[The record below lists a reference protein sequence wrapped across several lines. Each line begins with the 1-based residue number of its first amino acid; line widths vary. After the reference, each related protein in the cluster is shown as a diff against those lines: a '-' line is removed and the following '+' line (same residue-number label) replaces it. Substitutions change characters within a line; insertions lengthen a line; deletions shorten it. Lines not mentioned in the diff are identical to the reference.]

1 MRPSYG
7 VKISCGWINDY
18 SFIWLANSNR
28 PVLFS
33 NFSNPKSEDW
43 RIWNYHWICLL
54 SALMLLWLTS
64 VFTESIIV
72 PHAYSAECVTR
83 SDSCNLT
90 LLEIGDWLEQWSFV
104 FFEILGFLAA
114 LALSYRKVR
123 QLKMAE

>member
-1 MRPSYG
+1 MITLLYG
-7 VKISCGWINDY
+7 WPILIGLFCLVISRTQKVKTGVYGIITGY
-18 SFIWLANSNR
+18 
-28 PVLFS
+28 V
-33 NFSNPKSEDW
+33 
-43 RIWNYHWICLL
+43 CLL

-64 VFTESIIV
+64 VFTESIIA